1 MKAPNF
7 LISTL
12 HGAWLRKGILS
23 TLLWPISWAVRA
35 TIARKYARYR
45 NQPDLTY
52 HSRRPIVV
60 VGNIYVGG
68 TGKTPVVIALVQ
80 GLQARGWQ
88 PGVVSRGYGVKIG
101 ERAVSGQGVVSAE
114 QFGDE
119 PALIAQS
126 TGVPIAVHP
135 QRSLAVKRLQ
145 RDYPHVDIIIADDGL
160 QHLALGRDLE
170 VLVQDDRGIGN
181 GRVLPAGP
189 LREPPSRRLYVDF
202 LLTNLRADQADPQ
215 PVDTLA
221 RQVIMRL
228 LPLNVVHLRSGIS
241 LEWKSWIARHGQGR
255 LAAVA
260 AIGQPERFFSMLRH
274 AGIALTQT
282 VALPDHDPYAV
293 SPFTD
298 LPADQ
303 ILITA
308 KDAVKCGHFDD
319 ERIWVV
325 HAQPQFSDPG
335 WLDLAHDMLT
345 IIAKQKSAMAERA
358 PRH

>member
-1 MKAPNF
+1 MKITNF
-7 LISTL
+7 LTSTL
-12 HGAWLRKGILS
+12 HNAWQRKGLLS
-23 TLLWPISWAVRA
+23 TLLWPASWVVRA
-35 TIARKYARYR
+35 AIARKHARYR

-68 TGKTPVVIALVQ
+68 TGKTPVVVALVQ
-80 GLQARGWQ
+80 GLQARGWH

-101 ERAVSGQGVVSAE
+101 ERALSGQGKLIAE

-119 PALIAQS
+119 PALIAES
-126 TGVPIAVHP
+126 TSVPVAVHP

-145 RDYPHVDIIIADDGL
+145 KDYPQVDIIIADDGL

-189 LREPPSRRLYVDF
+189 LREPPSRRLSVDF
-202 LLTNLRADQADPQ
+202 LLTNLRADQPDPQ

-221 RQVIMRL
+221 RQVTMRL
-228 LPLNVVHLRSGIS
+228 LPLNAVHLCSGRS
-241 LEWKSWIARHGQGR
+241 LKWEDWVAQHGQGQ

-274 AGIALTQT
+274 SGVALART
-282 VALPDHDPYAV
+282 VALPDHDPYTV

-298 LPADQ
+298 LSADL

-308 KDAVKCGHFDD
+308 KDAVKCSRYAD

-325 HAQPQFSDPG
+325 HAHPQFSDPS

-345 IIAKQKSAMAERA
+345 IIAKQKSTMAERA
-358 PRH
+358 FRH